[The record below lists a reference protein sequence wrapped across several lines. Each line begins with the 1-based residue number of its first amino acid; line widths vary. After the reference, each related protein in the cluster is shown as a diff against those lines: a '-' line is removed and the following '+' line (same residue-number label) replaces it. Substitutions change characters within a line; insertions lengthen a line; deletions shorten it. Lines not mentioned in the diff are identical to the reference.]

1 MEAELAACGR
11 AIAPC
16 SFTLAQDC
24 EIGFAHIASAIY
36 NLLDRASDGRC
47 VVHALTRSLVQ
58 ARSGLATEYDF
69 SQQQADGF
77 ILTLSDTLDQVF
89 ERSDKRIA
97 DIEARSDKRFEESK
111 AESDQRFEKLI
122 ADSKRQFEESKAE
135 SDREFERI
143 IAESNRRFEEI
154 KAESD
159 RRYEESKADFNR
171 RFDEREA
178 RIDKRFDGVDSRLDK
193 VEGRLNDVEKRL
205 DTIGWRTAASSA
217 AGGAG
222 MIGIVAATLT
232 ILKYFTG

>member
-1 MEAELAACGR
+1 M
-11 AIAPC
+11 PC
-16 SFTLAQDC
+16 SFTFAQHR

-97 DIEARSDKRFEESK
+97 DIEARSDKR
-111 AESDQRFEKLI
+111 
-122 ADSKRQFEESKAE
+122 FEESKAE